1 MSDSQARITPQ
12 EAWKRLADGNA
23 RFVEGR
29 PNHPNQDA
37 TRRESLAEGQN
48 PFAVI
53 FGCSDSRLAAE
64 IIFDLGLGDTFVV
77 RTAGQVLSSA
87 SLGSLEYSVA
97 ELDVPLMVVL
107 GHDSCGAVTAASQSY
122 DSGEMPP
129 GFVRNLVEE
138 IMPAVVETRRSAG
151 DDHASLADMVRT
163 NTRQVAER
171 MIDQS
176 KIISAAVE
184 ENRTA
189 VVGMFYNLRDGK
201 AELVF
206 SSHDLDS

>member
-1 MSDSQARITPQ
+1 MSEKPAQITPQ

-23 RFVEGR
+23 RFVAGESH
-29 PNHPNQDA
+29 HPNQDA
-37 TRRESLAEGQN
+37 ARRESLAGGQN

-77 RTAGQVLSSA
+77 RTAGQVLSNA
-87 SLGSLEYSVA
+87 SLGSLEYSITD
-97 ELDVPLMVVL
+97 LQVPLMVVL
-107 GHDSCGAVTAASQSY
+107 GHDSCGAVTAAKDSY
-122 DSGEMPP
+122 ETGAMPP

-138 IMPAVVETRRSAG
+138 IMPAVIETRRNSDAE
-151 DDHASLADMVRT
+151 DVTLNEMVRT

-176 KIISAAVE
+176 KIISNAVD

-189 VVGMFYNLRDGK
+189 VIGMFYHLRDGK

-206 SSHDLDS
+206 SSHDLQP

>member
-1 MSDSQARITPQ
+1 MTDEAEQITPQ

-23 RFVEGR
+23 RFVSGESH
-29 PNHPNQDA
+29 HPNQDA
-37 TRRESLAEGQN
+37 ARRELLADGQN

-77 RTAGQVLSSA
+77 RTAGQVLSNT
-87 SLGSLEYSVA
+87 SLGSLEYSITD
-97 ELDVPLMVVL
+97 LNVPLMVVL
-107 GHDSCGAVTAASQSY
+107 GHDSCGAVTAAKESY
-122 DSGEMPP
+122 SSGVMPP

-138 IMPAVVETRRSAG
+138 IMPAVIETRRSSKG
-151 DDHASLADMVRT
+151 QDVDLNDMVRT

-176 KIISAAVE
+176 KIISRAVDE
-184 ENRTA
+184 GRTA
-189 VVGMFYNLRDGK
+189 VVGMFYHLRDGK

-206 SSHDLDS
+206 SSHDLES